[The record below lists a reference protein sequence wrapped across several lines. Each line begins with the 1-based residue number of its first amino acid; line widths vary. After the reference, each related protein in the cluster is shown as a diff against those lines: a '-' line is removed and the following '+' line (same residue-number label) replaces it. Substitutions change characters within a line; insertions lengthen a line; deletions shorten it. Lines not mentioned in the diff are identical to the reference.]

1 MRLPDGQVGHFNRHT
16 ISLFAGGQS
25 QFSPPKRSCQSCRF
39 SEHARRFQQFLFSS
53 FSIQHAKFTVLGYKH
68 GGRHPKSNS
77 DTAHGWLQVM
87 NPKVVKFFLKCHSK
101 TLGVWACPSILD
113 GSLPTELRR
122 ESARNTWLM
131 DHSAQAIEVRR
142 LILFPSILH
151 TWNDRNMAA
160 GRLKTC
166 HLA

>member
-1 MRLPDGQVGHFNRHT
+1 MVTGHEP
-16 ISLFAGGQS
+16 QS
-25 QFSPPKRSCQSCRF
+25 S
-39 SEHARRFQQFLFSS
+39 
-53 FSIQHAKFTVLGYKH
+53 V
-68 GGRHPKSNS
+68 
-77 DTAHGWLQVM
+77 
-87 NPKVVKFFLKCHSK
+87 FFLKCHSK

-113 GSLPTELRR
+113 GILPTELRR

-131 DHSAQAIEVRR
+131 DHSVQAIEVRR

-166 HLA
+166 HFFHEKLIQFLKSSLILLKGNDWIPPNKLLVLSPTSTHCKCR